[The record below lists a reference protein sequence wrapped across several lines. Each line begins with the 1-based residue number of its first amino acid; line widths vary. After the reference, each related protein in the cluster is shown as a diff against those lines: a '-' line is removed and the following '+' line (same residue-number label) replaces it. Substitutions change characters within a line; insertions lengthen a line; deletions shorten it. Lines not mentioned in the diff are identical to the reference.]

1 MSIRGSKAT
10 AAWFSKVASPT
21 LTPEESEKIN
31 YGDNFARKGN
41 IQRDKCGFDLNIQR
55 ILKVILN
62 SALDIWNG
70 NVSSRTFLI

>member
-31 YGDNFARKGN
+31 CDNFARKGN

-70 NVSSRTFLI
+70 NVSSDLFW